1 METITLFLVCAG
13 IGGLI
18 LQYWKNEPAFNLL
31 TEILAV
37 GGLVSAMDEYGAST
51 MAETPAL
58 VLVIAMVSIMIWSA
72 WNFVRAYTP
81 SNKRR

>member
-37 GGLVSAMDEYGAST
+37 GGLVSALDEYGANT
-51 MAETPAL
+51 MGETPAL
-58 VLVIAMVSIMIWSA
+58 VLVIAMVSVMIWSA